1 MMLKWCQASRLYLTS
16 ISRTHWVSGNRSH
29 TLLFIF
35 SLMMKEWHVLQSPI
49 FMALLAA
56 TTCSLMLSGGP
67 EEDMEREVIHI
78 TENKSWFVSPISP
91 PFFLSL
97 TQQWLSLAHPQ
108 LMVELFADHPAT
120 GIKLVGRHVRD
131 LQQHGWHQVH
141 TLQELQ
147 INVHVERHL
156 NDNDKH

>member
-1 MMLKWCQASRLYLTS
+1 MLKLRQASCLYLTS

-67 EEDMEREVIHI
+67 EEDMGRDVIHI
-78 TENKSWFVSPISP
+78 TENKSWFVSPIS
-91 PFFLSL
+91 FLSL
-97 TQQWLSLAHPQ
+97 T
-108 LMVELFADHPAT
+108 HPAVAVSRPPSAGGGT
-120 GIKLVGRHVRD
+120 VCWSSCD
-131 LQQHGWHQVH
+131 EHQTRGPPCKGSPAAWLTPGTH
-141 TLQELQ
+141 TP
-147 INVHVERHL
+147 RAP
-156 NDNDKH
+156 D